1 MVACKQA
8 PTSSG
13 LHRGLD
19 PLLELGCACGVK
31 NFLRLA
37 VLLLCLTPLA
47 WAQNVVVNLLAPV
60 EPASPGGEVRVD
72 LVILNP
78 TSTEIIFETP
88 LTLEGTL
95 SSERRS
101 WPVQLRGQAGGGAQ
115 IGARSFSYRSFIF
128 TVPADA
134 RGRLALDLTRP
145 QTVRALIE
153 VRAAALPG
161 SEPGIVSAP
170 LSNILPGQP
179 AETAIQR
186 SFAGRFSAHE
196 PVYFI
201 YGPEAPGAK
210 FQFSFKYRLLGD
222 RATLDDAIPAL
233 HGLYIGFTQRSLW
246 DIDADSSPFFDT
258 SYMPELM
265 LESQRVIDPGSEG
278 GLKLLGYQ
286 AGVRHESNGRDGS
299 ASRSLNIA
307 YFRPVFAWGRLD
319 GWNLVVA
326 PRLFAYVGDVV
337 NNPDIADFRGHAEL
351 TAILG
356 RNDRGALSL
365 TGRLGQGAHKGSFQA
380 DLTIPVKFDK
390 IFDFATY
397 VLIQYWN
404 GYGESLRSYQE
415 RSETV
420 RAGFSLV
427 R

>member
-1 MVACKQA
+1 
-8 PTSSG
+8 
-13 LHRGLD
+13 
-19 PLLELGCACGVK
+19 LGVGRCVWDV
-31 NFLRLA
+31 NFLRT
-37 VLLLCLTPLA
+37 VLLLFVLVA
-47 WAQNVVVNLLAPV
+47 SAAAQNVVVNLLAPL
-60 EPASPGGEVRVD
+60 EAASPGGEVRVD

-78 TSTEIIFETP
+78 TSTEVIYETP
-88 LTLEGTL
+88 LTLDATL

-101 WPVQLRGQAGGGAQ
+101 WTVQLRGQAGGGAQ

-128 TVPADA
+128 TVPAAA
-134 RGRLALDLTRP
+134 RGRLVLDLVVP
-145 QTVRALIE
+145 QPARALIE
-153 VRAAALPG
+153 VKAAAGPG
-161 SEPGIVSAP
+161 RDPGIVSAP

-179 AETAIQR
+179 AESAIQR

-201 YGPEAPGAK
+201 YGPKAPGAK

-222 RATLDDAIPAL
+222 KARLDEKIPAL
-233 HGLYIGFTQRSLW
+233 RGLFIGFTQRSLW

-265 LESQRVIDPGSEG
+265 LESQRVVDPGSEG
-278 GLKLLGYQ
+278 GMKLLGYQ

-319 GWNLVVA
+319 GWNLLVA

-337 NNPDIADFRGHAEL
+337 NNPDIADYRGHGEL

-356 RNDRGALSL
+356 RNDRGAL
-365 TGRLGQGAHKGSFQA
+365 TIIGRIGQGAHKGSWQA
-380 DLTIPVKFDK
+380 DLTLPVKFDK

-404 GYGESLRSYQE
+404 GYGESLRSYNQ
-415 RSETV
+415 RTETV

>member
-1 MVACKQA
+1 VNIIRVACFLFGMVATA
-8 PTSSG
+8 
-13 LHRGLD
+13 
-19 PLLELGCACGVK
+19 A
-31 NFLRLA
+31 
-37 VLLLCLTPLA
+37 
-47 WAQNVVVNLLAPV
+47 AQNIVVNLLAPV
-60 EPASPGGEVRVD
+60 EAAAPGGEVRVD

-78 TSTEIIFETP
+78 TANEIIYETP
-88 LTLEGTL
+88 LTLDGTL

-101 WPVQLRGQAGGGAQ
+101 WPVSLRGQAGGGAQ

-134 RGRLALDLTRP
+134 RGRLVLDLERP
-145 QTVRALIE
+145 QPARALIE
-153 VRAAALPG
+153 VKAAAAPG
-161 SEPGIVSAP
+161 REPGLVSAP

-179 AETAIQR
+179 AASAIQR

-201 YGPEAPGAK
+201 YGPDAPGAK

-222 RATLDDAIPAL
+222 KARLDDKLPAL
-233 HGLYIGFTQRSLW
+233 RGLFIGFTQRSLW

-265 LESQRVIDPGSEG
+265 LESQEVVDPGSEG
-278 GLKLLGYQ
+278 GMKFLGYQ
-286 AGVRHESNGRDGS
+286 AGVRHESNGRDGP

-326 PRLFAYVGDVV
+326 PRMFAYIGDVV
-337 NNPDIADFRGHAEL
+337 NNPDIARYRGHAEL
-351 TAILG
+351 TAIVG
-356 RNDRGALSL
+356 RNDRGVLSL
-365 TGRLGQGAHKGSFQA
+365 TGRVGQGLHRGSLQA
-380 DLTIPVKFDK
+380 DLTVPVKFDK
-390 IFDFATY
+390 LFDFATY

-404 GYGESLRSYQE
+404 GYGESLLTYNKRT
-415 RSETV
+415 ETV